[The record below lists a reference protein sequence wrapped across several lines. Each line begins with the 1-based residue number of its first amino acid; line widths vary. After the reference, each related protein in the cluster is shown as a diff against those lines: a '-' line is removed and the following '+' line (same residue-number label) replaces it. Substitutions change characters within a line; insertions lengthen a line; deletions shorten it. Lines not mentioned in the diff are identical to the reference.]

1 METQKKQKKDQSYIA
16 IRPRTCI
23 EIYVVENK
31 TKRERGEGEERRGG
45 IVKSRA
51 REKTEV

>member
-1 METQKKQKKDQSYIA
+1 METQKKEDQPYIA
-16 IRPRTCI
+16 IRPRKYCI
-23 EIYVVENK
+23 KIYVVENK
-31 TKRERGEGEERRGG
+31 TKRERGEGEERGGG